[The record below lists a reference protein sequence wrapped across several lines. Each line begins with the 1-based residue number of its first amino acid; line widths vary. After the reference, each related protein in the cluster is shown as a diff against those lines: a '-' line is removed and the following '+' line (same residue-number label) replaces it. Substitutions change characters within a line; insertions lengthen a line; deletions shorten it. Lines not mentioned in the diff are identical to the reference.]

1 MDRGARQTIKS
12 TGSQRVGYDLANEQ
26 QQPPLRSELCLV
38 ICIPGTSR
46 PPKST
51 CQVTGRSMAVHKWRE
66 GWSGMES
73 RWKALKQQEGAC
85 REAVGAP

>member
-1 MDRGARQTIKS
+1 MDRGAWQAIKS
-12 TGSQRVGYDLANEQ
+12 TGSQTVGYDLVNEK

-46 PPKST
+46 PPNST

-66 GWSGMES
+66 GCSGMES
-73 RWKALKQQEGAC
+73 RWKALKQ
-85 REAVGAP
+85 